1 MGNITET
8 SYFEELKQS
17 IRNAYEEHEAKM
29 EEANKRK
36 MSFVDEVTV
45 KSYETDNM
53 TCNYSGLPSVS
64 SYETEVNLDRDIP
77 FDPDEVDVI
86 TDHLDEVSAVEQ
98 LEADAELYYE
108 GLGHA

>member
-8 SYFEELKQS
+8 THFENLQ
-17 IRNAYEEHEAKM
+17 ADLEADVM
-29 EEANKRK
+29 DENMRW
-36 MSFVDEVTV
+36 VDELT
-45 KSYETDNM
+45 EA
-53 TCNYSGLPSVS
+53 

-86 TDHLDEVSAVEQ
+86 TDHLDEVTEVEQ
-98 LEADAELYYE
+98 LEADAELYFE

>member
-8 SYFEELKQS
+8 THFENLQ
-17 IRNAYEEHEAKM
+17 ADLEADVM
-29 EEANKRK
+29 DENMRW
-36 MSFVDEVTV
+36 VDELT
-45 KSYETDNM
+45 EA
-53 TCNYSGLPSVS
+53 

-86 TDHLDEVSAVEQ
+86 TDHLDEVSEVEQ
-98 LEADAELYYE
+98 LEANAELYYE

>member
-8 SYFEELKQS
+8 THFENLQ
-17 IRNAYEEHEAKM
+17 ADLEADM
-29 EEANKRK
+29 IDENMRW
-36 MSFVDEVTV
+36 VDQLT
-45 KSYETDNM
+45 M
-53 TCNYSGLPSVS
+53 S

-86 TDHLDEVSAVEQ
+86 TDHLDEVSEVEQ
-98 LEADAELYYE
+98 LEANAELYYE